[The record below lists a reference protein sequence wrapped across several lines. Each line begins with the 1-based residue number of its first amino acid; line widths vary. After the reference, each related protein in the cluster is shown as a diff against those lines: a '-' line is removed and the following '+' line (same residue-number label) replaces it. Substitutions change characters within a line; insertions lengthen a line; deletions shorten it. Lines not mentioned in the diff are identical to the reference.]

1 MKREAWDSPRL
12 PRLFRVR
19 DADQTGFSNK
29 NKCHMTVFS
38 GAGWAQA
45 GGARQP
51 HPCPAPL
58 PRTCASECL
67 YFLPPGSVHTAPRP
81 PSLPPAT
88 ARRPGRGSADVQ
100 GGSLVCLA
108 RAVSVWF

>member
-1 MKREAWDSPRL
+1 M
-12 PRLFRVR
+12 
-19 DADQTGFSNK
+19 DAGRR
-29 NKCHMTVFS
+29 
-38 GAGWAQA
+38 GQA
-45 GGARQP
+45 A
-51 HPCPAPL
+51 APL

-100 GGSLVCLA
+100 GGSLVCLV